1 MSELNGSD
9 VVKKSKFPKEVVE
22 DWIRFDEAYF
32 SIKGK
37 HKFIWS
43 LSAGK
48 VPMAMRQLFKG

>member
-1 MSELNGSD
+1 MIPAFKHPESMAAMSELNGSN

-37 HKFIWS
+37 HKFI
-43 LSAGK
+43 
-48 VPMAMRQLFKG
+48 FED

>member
-1 MSELNGSD
+1 MAALGEINRSGSN

-37 HKFIWS
+37 HVFI
-43 LSAGK
+43 
-48 VPMAMRQLFKG
+48 FED